1 VLLVDTNLVLDLVES
16 VGQLIDLGQQ
26 APLVATQEGEP
37 LLFVAGSAFGDN
49 QPSLS

>member
-1 VLLVDTNLVLDLVES
+1 VLLVDTSLVLDPAES
-16 VGQLIDLGQQ
+16 VGQLIDLGRQ

-37 LLFVAGSAFGDN
+37 LLFVAGAAFDDN